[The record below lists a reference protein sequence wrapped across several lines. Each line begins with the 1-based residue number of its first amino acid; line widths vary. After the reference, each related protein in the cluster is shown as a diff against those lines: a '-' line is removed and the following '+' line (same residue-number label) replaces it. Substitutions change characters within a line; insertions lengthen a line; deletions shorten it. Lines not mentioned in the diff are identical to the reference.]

1 MQRKNTFGTCAF
13 TETMRPFLECNKT
26 NCEKPNCP
34 VSPRLLF
41 CLTTTWSLATK
52 SPSTFLTL
60 SYPLTSLWLMAE
72 GQLSNALVK
81 PHPHLTHCDYG
92 PIVLGELSQTLRT
105 SDWVSKRVQGGHR
118 ARSTGLATPTSEANS
133 GKSGKNGAPCQYFPF
148 AQSHFID
155 IIQKWPCSLKEDS
168 FQCPP

>member
-1 MQRKNTFGTCAF
+1 MHSQKQCD
-13 TETMRPFLECNKT
+13 PFLNVIKRIVK
-26 NCEKPNCP
+26 NRIVPLAHVFSFAWP
-34 VSPRLLF
+34 QHGLLPLNHLPLF
-41 CLTTTWSLATK
+41 
-52 SPSTFLTL
+52 SPSLTL
-60 SYPLTSLWLMAE
+60 SPPSGWWLRVSWAMLLWLM
-72 GQLSNALVK
+72 

-133 GKSGKNGAPCQYFPF
+133 GKNGAPCQYIPF

>member
-26 NCEKPNCP
+26 NCEKPNCS

-41 CLTTTWSLATK
+41 CLITTWSLATK

-72 GQLSNALVK
+72 GQLSNALVM

-105 SDWVSKRVQGGHR
+105 SDWVSKRVRGVTEHGQLGLLHQLVRLTLGSLGR
-118 ARSTGLATPTSEANS
+118 MALLVSTSPLLSPILLISF
-133 GKSGKNGAPCQYFPF
+133 KSG
-148 AQSHFID
+148 
-155 IIQKWPCSLKEDS
+155 LVR
-168 FQCPP
+168 